1 MDKATVRA
9 LTSAYLGDGDSVV
22 QWARHTG
29 RRVLRLRISQPRDPD
44 SNPYYPSNKI
54 LLRCI
59 EALEEIVEVS
69 GPKAC
74 PGPEWELLE
83 KLCGRSGTLEEM
95 TALLEAEPACGEYA
109 YYATHDLVSIDRIA
123 GGHRSKIENDTE
135 IDISVYLMS
144 GTSPAAAEAA
154 AGDICRRHGVQVRTL
169 SQSLGGLDNV

>member
-1 MDKATVRA
+1 MDKATFRA

-59 EALEEIVEVS
+59 EALEVS

-74 PGPEWELLE
+74 PGPERELLE